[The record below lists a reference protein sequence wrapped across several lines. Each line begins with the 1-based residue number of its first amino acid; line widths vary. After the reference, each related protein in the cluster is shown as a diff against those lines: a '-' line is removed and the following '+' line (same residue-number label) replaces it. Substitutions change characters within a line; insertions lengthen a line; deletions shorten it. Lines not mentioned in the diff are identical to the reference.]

1 MSLTRVY
8 QHLSSILNYAY
19 LIFLGSPTD
28 DLWSLFILWLV
39 RVITYSLL
47 LRTYFI
53 PWLLARM
60 SNRLRVRSISPR
72 SIRGIRFRKGAQTW
86 MVERVSYSWSV
97 EGSRRLAVKIEGLTL
112 DFGKEDKPATSYQK
126 RHKRNLT
133 LADLD
138 PSPIARRLWG
148 IVWTV
153 TAFLEPYFRPFLRTY
168 LMACLRLVIKWLPKL
183 TQALSFDLHSCVVTF
198 AEIPGGKMSAETISL
213 HMALAL
219 TQVAQIVVPNDE
231 PTTSNKEAGVIQ
243 SFGFWKKGLADGFQR
258 SLDTALRETHG
269 TAKGSLKVSN
279 LDGSMP
285 RTPRGKSMLIGKF
298 IGMNLYFA
306 DSSGVSFLLSPGT
319 TDLGVTV
326 NFSPKESQVDK
337 HGLSVR
343 LKVGECF
350 TKVDLL
356 NQVLDKILPKKVP
369 TPALSHATL
378 SPATSIMSEGP
389 LFSGFPLASPAS
401 AIVSPVYSF
410 TSSLFSPSDANSA
423 KPSILSP
430 TSRLLSPRSPMSASS
445 PFFKAL
451 SVSSSTFTIDKP
463 LLKYLQA
470 SMRPRRRHLIQPSVK
485 LKDYKDAVSSYE

>member
-1 MSLTRVY
+1 MALRSSSVFLPRVD
-8 QHLSSILNYAY
+8 QHLGSILNYAY

-28 DLWSLFILWLV
+28 GLWSFFVLWLV

-60 SNRLRVRSISPR
+60 SNRLRVRSISLR

-86 MVERVSYSWSV
+86 TVERVSYSWSA

-112 DFGKEDKPATSYQK
+112 DFGKEDPKPATSHQK

-153 TAFLEPYFRPFLRTY
+153 TTFLEPYFRPFLRTY

-198 AEIPGGKMSAETISL
+198 AEIPGGKMSAERISL

-219 TQVAQIVVPNDE
+219 TQVAQIVVTNDE
-231 PTTSNKEAGVIQ
+231 PTTSNKDVGVIQ
-243 SFGFWKKGLADGFQR
+243 SFGFWKKRFADGFQR

-269 TAKGSLKVSN
+269 TAKVSLKVSN

-285 RTPRGKSMLIGKF
+285 RTPRGMSALTDQS

-306 DSSGVSFLLSPGT
+306 DSSSVSFLLSPGT
-319 TDLGVTV
+319 TDLDVTV

-356 NQVLDKILPKKVP
+356 NRVLDKILPKKAP

-378 SPATSIMSEGP
+378 SPAASIMPEGP

-430 TSRLLSPRSPMSASS
+430 TSKLLSPRSPVSASS

-451 SVSSSTFTIDKP
+451 SVSSSIFTNDK
-463 LLKYLQA
+463 LWLK
-470 SMRPRRRHLIQPSVK
+470 
-485 LKDYKDAVSSYE
+485 